1 MKTNVLI
8 SFLLLACLYAV
19 GQQQDKL
26 LYYETE
32 WAIYVYPDNP
42 GYRDATPLTNAYRQE
57 ELTDEEWEE
66 QKHFINSI
74 TEQVLTK
81 EEINAME
88 HDGMYTGNQVF
99 LILDGNGIIVDA
111 SFCCEKAD
119 RSILTDEKLQKY
131 IALLKGRKV
140 NLEIFPKQG
149 NSSPRSEWRAW
160 HPLSLYCYSFE

>member
-8 SFLLLACLYAV
+8 SFLLLACVDAI
-19 GQQQDKL
+19 GQQQDRL
-26 LYYETE
+26 LHYETE
-32 WAIYVYPDNP
+32 RAIYVYPDNP

-57 ELTDEEWEE
+57 DLTDEEWEE

-81 EEINAME
+81 EEINALE
-88 HDGMYTGNQVF
+88 HSWTYTGNQVF
-99 LILDGNGIIVDA
+99 LILDGNGMIVDV
-111 SFCCEKAD
+111 SFRCLKSD

-140 NLEIFPKQG
+140 NLKIFPKQG
-149 NSSPRSEWRAW
+149 NSYPRSEWRAY
-160 HPLSLYCYSFE
+160 HPLGLYTYSFE

>member
-8 SFLLLACLYAV
+8 SFLLLACLSAV
-19 GQQQDKL
+19 GQRQDKL

-32 WAIYVYPDNP
+32 KAIYVYPDNP
-42 GYRDATPLTNAYRQE
+42 GYRNASPLTNAWRQE

-66 QKHFINSI
+66 QERFMNSI

-88 HDGMYTGNQVF
+88 HDGKYTGTQVF
-99 LILDGNGIIVDA
+99 LLLDGDGMIVNV
-111 SFCCEKAD
+111 SFRCIKSD

-131 IALLKGRKV
+131 MALLKGRKV
-140 NLEIFPKQG
+140 NLKFYPKTG
-149 NSSPRSEWRAW
+149 NNYPRSEWRAI
-160 HPLSLYCYSFE
+160 HPIWLYTYSFE

>member
-8 SFLLLACLYAV
+8 PLLLLACLNAV

-26 LYYETE
+26 LYYETKK
-32 WAIYVYPDNP
+32 AIYVYPDNP
-42 GYRDATPLTNAYRQE
+42 GYRNASPLTNAWRQE

-66 QKHFINSI
+66 QERFMNSI

-81 EEINAME
+81 EEINALE
-88 HDGMYTGNQVF
+88 HSRTYTGNQVF
-99 LILDGNGIIVDA
+99 LILDGNGMIVDV
-111 SFCCEKAD
+111 SFRCLKSD

-149 NSSPRSEWRAW
+149 NSYPRSEWRAI
-160 HPLSLYCYSFE
+160 HPIWLYTYLFE